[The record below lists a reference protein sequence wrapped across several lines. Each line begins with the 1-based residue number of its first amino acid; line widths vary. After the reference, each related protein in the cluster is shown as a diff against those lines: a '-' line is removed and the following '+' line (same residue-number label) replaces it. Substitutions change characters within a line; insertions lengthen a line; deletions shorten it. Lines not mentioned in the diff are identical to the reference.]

1 MLKGIK
7 NFNTAGSNIVVS
19 LLFNN
24 NNLNTVVMKM
34 KFFIAMALVFTLG
47 FLNSC
52 SNSDAAAPPTISF
65 SQPQGTANVQ
75 GEYTMTGHIHSDVR
89 LNKVILTK
97 EGASAPFLIDDST
110 AKNKT
115 DYDYSYLVTGIT
127 APTYIV
133 IDIYNMSD
141 QKTTARFLIVPSP

>member
-1 MLKGIK
+1 MR
-7 NFNTAGSNIVVS
+7 
-19 LLFNN
+19 
-24 NNLNTVVMKM
+24 M
-34 KFFIAMALVFTLG
+34 KFFITMALVLTLG

-52 SNSDAAAPPTISF
+52 SKSDAALPPAISF
-65 SQPQGTANVQ
+65 TQVQGTANVQ
-75 GEYTMTGHIHSDVR
+75 GQYTITGHIHSDVR

-97 EGASAPFLIDDST
+97 EGAAAPFLIDDST

-115 DYDYSYLVTGIT
+115 EYDFSYLVTGIT

>member
-1 MLKGIK
+1 
-7 NFNTAGSNIVVS
+7 
-19 LLFNN
+19 
-24 NNLNTVVMKM
+24 MKM
-34 KFFIAMALVFTLG
+34 KFFIAMALVLTLG

-52 SNSDAAAPPTISF
+52 SKSDATAPPTISF
-65 SQPQGTANVQ
+65 TQPQGMANVQ
-75 GEYTMTGHIHSDVR
+75 GQYTITGHIHSDIR

-115 DYDYSYLVTGIT
+115 EYDYSYLVTGIT

-133 IDIYNMSD
+133 IDIYNLSD
-141 QKTTARFLIVPSP
+141 QKTTVRFLIVPSP